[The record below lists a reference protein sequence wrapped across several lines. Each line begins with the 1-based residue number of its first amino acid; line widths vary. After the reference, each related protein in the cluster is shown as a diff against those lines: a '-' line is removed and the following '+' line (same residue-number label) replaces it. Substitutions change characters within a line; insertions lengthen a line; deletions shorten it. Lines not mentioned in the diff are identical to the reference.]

1 MITGGTTLNWFTFAN
16 LHHPVWDL
24 DFSLKALPT
33 LDFRQAEFTG
43 TLATLFDL
51 GKGFSF
57 DVAYQGI
64 YETERR
70 FLGRC
75 SGR

>member
-33 LDFRQAEFTG
+33 LDFWQAEFTG
-43 TLATLFDL
+43 TLATRFDL
-51 GKGFSF
+51 GKGF
-57 DVAYQGI
+57 I
-64 YETERR
+64 
-70 FLGRC
+70 
-75 SGR
+75 